1 MKVDLIFTQ
10 TRRRIPPPVPTRALA
25 PPTEVP
31 GPRGGRKARGIIQ
44 SCLCNINI
52 WKKKKK
58 KRRFFDCCRLAN
70 NEAIITTS
78 HLICSPNILN
88 ALAVIF
94 LLHFSLGSTWCFT
107 LLSLVFLESC
117 VKVQTAVPW
126 HTSDLTWSAFT
137 LISNFPTCEN
147 EHRKQG
153 MKNSDKHGSCA
164 PIYSTNGAA
173 LRPSLKTDLIPRSS
187 APAKANGV
195 RSNTSAA
202 QEVPRYPLERPAPR

>member
-1 MKVDLIFTQ
+1 MEWKSILFSRKHAAASLLQCRQGHSHRPQRSLGHVAAEKHEALFS
-10 TRRRIPPPVPTRALA
+10 PVCVTSTFER
-25 PPTEVP
+25 
-31 GPRGGRKARGIIQ
+31 
-44 SCLCNINI
+44 
-52 WKKKKK
+52 K